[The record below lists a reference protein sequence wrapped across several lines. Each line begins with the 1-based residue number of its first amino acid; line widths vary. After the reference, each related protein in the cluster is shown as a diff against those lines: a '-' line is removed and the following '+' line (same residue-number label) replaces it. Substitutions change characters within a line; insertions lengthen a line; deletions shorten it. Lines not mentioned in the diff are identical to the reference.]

1 MLKSIT
7 KDSGQQVYVQ
17 VIGTEEIGSTSFAKY
32 TEYIVEIKYLDLKK
46 LLHMRFSSIHDMICI
61 MQNYYNDKLKI
72 TEEETLKKSWFN
84 SHKSKVIEARKIMIA
99 QIFMKLF
106 NHPLIKSK
114 PKYFLNYLN
123 LPENFYEVARTSYEK
138 RISIG
143 QNVTFS
149 GLKRSYLTKK

>member
-1 MLKSIT
+1 VYQVLKKIT

-32 TEYIVEIKYLDLKK
+32 TEYIIEVKYLDLKK
-46 LLHMRFSSIHDMICI
+46 LLHMRFSNVNDMVCI
-61 MQNYYNDKLKI
+61 MQNHYKNDLKI

-106 NHPLIKSK
+106 NHPLIK
-114 PKYFLNYLN
+114 
-123 LPENFYEVARTSYEK
+123 A
-138 RISIG
+138 
-143 QNVTFS
+143 
-149 GLKRSYLTKK
+149 